1 VHDKGDAT
9 IEQSAKFLLSYVK
22 NLNSNEFV
30 DAAADG
36 DTVLIPHT
44 DQKGKKPIQN
54 LETAASN
61 STAHQNRT
69 NQIPWEPPP
78 DGCLKTNVDGSFVAE
93 TGTTAV
99 GAIIRDHQ
107 GETVA
112 VAGKILTNCQNAEEA
127 EAMALM
133 EGARL
138 AANWT
143 RKPMIFE
150 SDCKQIVNEFVA
162 EKTLSRWRGTMH
174 DFSMYASAQPTW
186 RCSLVKRSQNW
197 AAHEIATYVRKMGI
211 DCAWNSC
218 FPVTVEKA
226 IALDCNRYSIINE

>member
-1 VHDKGDAT
+1 
-9 IEQSAKFLLSYVK
+9 
-22 NLNSNEFV
+22 
-30 DAAADG
+30 
-36 DTVLIPHT
+36 
-44 DQKGKKPIQN
+44 
-54 LETAASN
+54 
-61 STAHQNRT
+61 
-69 NQIPWEPPP
+69 
-78 DGCLKTNVDGSFVAE
+78 LKTNVDGSFVAE